1 MTIECSQSVH
11 SIVVRPAVYV
21 PDDGIIRSIR
31 IRLQIFGDKQ
41 RKKRYNL

>member
-11 SIVVRPAVYV
+11 SIVAHPAAYV
-21 PDDGIIRSIR
+21 PEDGIIRSVR